1 MVERSQG
8 RIAWREGRCLQLP
21 CPCKPE
27 RNSMPTLLVV
37 DDEPSVLYSFRRVFA
52 ENGIRVLTA
61 ETLSEG
67 LRQFHASD
75 PDVVVLDLKLPDGSG
90 LELFEAIRTIS
101 PKLPVIFITAHGS
114 TKSAIEAMKHGAF
127 DYLVKPVEFD
137 RISDLLHRAFNA
149 SHLMQVPA
157 LLPGLEP
164 IDQIVGHSPVMQEMC
179 KAIGR
184 VSPQDVNVLIQG

>member
-27 RNSMPTLLVV
+27 RNSMP
-37 DDEPSVLYSFRRVFA
+37 
-52 ENGIRVLTA
+52 
-61 ETLSEG
+61 TLSEG

-114 TKSAIEAMKHGAF
+114 TKSAIRSE
-127 DYLVKPVEFD
+127 E
-137 RISDLLHRAFNA
+137 RR
-149 SHLMQVPA
+149 
-157 LLPGLEP
+157 
-164 IDQIVGHSPVMQEMC
+164 VGKE
-179 KAIGR
+179 
-184 VSPQDVNVLIQG
+184 